1 MIRTFFKTAFRSLW
15 KTKGYSFLNISG
27 LAVGITAAALIFLWV
42 ESVVT
47 RNDHFP
53 NKKDIYIVKSKQKY
67 DGMTYVFEA
76 TPGLLSPAIKEQ
88 IAGIKHSA
96 RMDWGGPLLF
106 SVDEKNLYQ
115 DGFHAD
121 PDILD
126 ILSIEFI
133 EGSPTTALSQPN
145 NIVLSQEGA
154 NRLFGSSPAYGKTVR
169 INNDETYIV
178 SGVVKDFPDNSSF
191 RFSWLI
197 PYDKYQQ
204 GKDWLHSWGNNSLR
218 TLVQLEANADLN
230 KVNDQLMDFVSRETD
245 GQVTFSQ
252 NFLYPMSRWNLY
264 NRFDRNGHE
273 RDGFIKN
280 VRLFSTIAWIV
291 LLIACINYMN
301 LATARSESR
310 AKEVGIRKVV
320 GSSRRT
326 LILQFIGESI
336 MYTFLSVLVAIGLTY
351 IFIGP
356 FSELIN
362 RPLSVDL
369 FTYPHIG
376 FLLAIVLICG
386 LVAGSYPAF
395 YLSSFD
401 PLITIKGGKHKAGS
415 TGFIRRGLV
424 ILQYTASI
432 ILIIC
437 TIVIYQ
443 QIQFGK
449 NRDIGFDRSQ
459 VLTTSLRGDMLKH
472 IDVIKEQLKAT
483 GHVEESGISDMNILN
498 IGSNSSGFDWE
509 GKGENSNILIGI
521 LLADEDLIPTL
532 SMSFYSGRNFRPHFV
547 GDSTSVLINESFA
560 KLMQDDGEVTG
571 NFLKW
576 DNTSYEIIGVVDN
589 FMYNDVYSSPDPMV
603 FFPFG
608 SFDSNNGVLNIRTK
622 AHTDMA
628 QTVREIE
635 NVIKANNPGYPFEYS
650 FLDQSFNQMFQ
661 SELFI
666 QKLASIFAFLSIIIS
681 CLGLFALAA
690 FSAEQRT
697 KEIGIRKVLGAS
709 ITSLI
714 HLLNKEFLILVGL
727 SCLIAFPISGWLMH
741 NWLIGYEYHIHISW
755 LVFILVGIIAV
766 FIALL
771 TISSQALRISIA
783 NPTKTLRDE

>member
-1 MIRTFFKTAFRSLW
+1 MIRTFFKTALRNLW
-15 KTKGYSFLNISG
+15 NTKGYSFLNIFG

-53 NKKDIYIVKSKQKY
+53 NKNDIYIVKSKQKY
-67 DGMTYVFEA
+67 DDVAYVFEA
-76 TPGLLSPAIKEQ
+76 TPGLLAPAIKEG
-88 IAGIKHSA
+88 IAGIKHTA
-96 RMDWGGPLLF
+96 RMDWGSPLLF
-106 SVDEKNLYQ
+106 SVDEKDLYQ
-115 DGFHAD
+115 DGYHAD

-154 NRLFGSSPAYGKTVR
+154 NRLFGSSPAYGNTVR

-178 SGVVKDFPDNSSF
+178 SGIVKDFPDNSSF

-204 GKDWLHSWGNNSLR
+204 GKEWLHSWGNNGLQ

-230 KVNDQLMDFVSRETD
+230 KVNSQLMDFVSRETD

-252 NFLYPMSRWNLY
+252 NFLYPMTRWNLY

-273 RDGFIKN
+273 RDGAIKN

-310 AKEVGIRKVV
+310 AKEVGVRKVV
-320 GSSRRT
+320 GSSRRS

-336 MYTFLSVLVAIGLTY
+336 MYTFLSVLLAIGLTY
-351 IFIGP
+351 IFIEP

-362 RPLSVDL
+362 RSLNADL

-376 FLLAIVLICG
+376 FLMAIVLICG
-386 LVAGSYPAF
+386 LLAGSYPAF

-415 TGFIRRGLV
+415 TGFVRRGLV

-443 QIQFGK
+443 QIQHGK

-459 VLTTSLRGDMLKH
+459 VLTTSLRGDMFKH

-483 GHVEESGISDMNILN
+483 GHVMESGISDMSILN

-509 GKGENSNILIGI
+509 GKGENTNILIGV
-521 LLADEDLIPTL
+521 LQADENLIPTL
-532 SMSFYSGRNFRPHFV
+532 SMSFNSGRNFRSHFV

-560 KLMQDDGEVTG
+560 KLMKKDGEVTG
-571 NFLKW
+571 KFLKW
-576 DNTSYEIIGVVDN
+576 DNTSYQIIGVVSN
-589 FMYNDVYSSPDPMV
+589 FIYNDVYSSPDPMV

-622 AHTDMA
+622 SNTDMSE
-628 QTVREIE
+628 TIREIE
-635 NVIKANNPGYPFEYS
+635 TVIKANNPVYPFEYS

-661 SELFI
+661 SELFV
-666 QKLASIFAFLSIIIS
+666 QKMASIFAILSIIIS

-690 FSAEQRT
+690 FSADQPS

-714 HLLNKEFLILVGL
+714 NLLNKEFLILVGL
-727 SCLIAFPISGWLMH
+727 SCLIAFPIAGWLMH
-741 NWLIGYEYHIHISW
+741 NWLLDYEYHIHISW
-755 LVFILVGIIAV
+755 LIFVLVGVFAV

-771 TISSQALRISIA
+771 TISSQAFRISIA